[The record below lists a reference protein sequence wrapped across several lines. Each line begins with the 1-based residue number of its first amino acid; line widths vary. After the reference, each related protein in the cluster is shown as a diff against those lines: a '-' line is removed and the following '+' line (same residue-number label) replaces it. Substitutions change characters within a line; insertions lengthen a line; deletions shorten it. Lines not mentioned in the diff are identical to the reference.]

1 MSKANVNHIKS
12 RQESDNYL
20 LSSIEESVGICK
32 HAIIEEEKEY
42 KKAVE
47 EIEAV
52 IEENVGRVEGI
63 VKKEKHEREMTH

>member
-1 MSKANVNHIKS
+1 MNKANVNHIKS

-20 LSSIEESVGICK
+20 LGSIEEGVGICK
-32 HAIIEEEKEY
+32 HAIIEEEEEY
-42 KKAVE
+42 KKAVG